1 MNLSKKILLLS
12 SLMICVSTTGFAK
25 FEGEKYKPSATPEKK
40 SEVSL
45 KNLKLQSSEELL
57 KRIEKSK
64 ENETILLEDGEYK
77 ELGVFTLNK
86 KGLKLVA
93 KNPGKVLFSGEVQ
106 IQVASNDIVI
116 DGIVFKNG
124 GPAERHGIIV
134 ITGSKNTVK
143 NVVIDDF
150 NGHKYTPNEKG
161 EYVGY
166 RWVTIQGKDNKIIN
180 NSFLNKTKRGT
191 LMVVD
196 IDDKP
201 ENHII
206 AQNIF
211 YNHKAGLNGE
221 MADKAME
228 RINGN
233 SWEVLRV
240 GDSKTSLL
248 PSETEILYNLF
259 VEMDGETELVSI
271 KSGENLIKGN
281 TVKSSQSMI
290 SLRHGNDSV
299 VEDNIVLGEGKEKT
313 GGIRVYGENHIIRN
327 NYIEDVRGYG
337 DTRAGI
343 ALNTGVNDVLNNE
356 PLSQST
362 KGKELNKQWT
372 PKNTKIENNTVINS
386 AQNILYS
393 HKVHKVSLFDN
404 SSVSVVF
411 SAVNTEFKNNLS
423 YTEGENNF
431 ALVGGGEGKNPV
443 NSKYIN
449 ETYYGNVK
457 NVEDIKDLPE
467 FKTEKPKLKKVNG
480 LYISEDAT
488 VGAKNLLLLDESM
501 IGPKY
506 KIVE

>member
-1 MNLSKKILLLS
+1 MKLNKKLLLT
-12 SLMICVSTTGFAK
+12 SLILGVSTISFAK
-25 FEGEKYKPSATPEKK
+25 FEGEKYKPSSNPAKK
-40 SEVSL
+40 MEINLGSL
-45 KNLKLQSSEELL
+45 KTQNREEILK
-57 KRIEKSK
+57 KIENSK
-64 ENETILLEDGEYK
+64 ENETIILEDGDYRD
-77 ELGVFTLNK
+77 LGIINLNK
-86 KGLKLVA
+86 NGVKLIA

-106 IQVASNDIVI
+106 IQLSGNNGGIE
-116 DGIVFKNG
+116 GIVFKNG
-124 GPAERHGIIV
+124 GPAERHGVIV
-134 ITGSKNTVK
+134 IRGNGNIVK
-143 NVVIDDF
+143 NITMDDF
-150 NGHKYTPNEKG
+150 NGHAYTPNEKG

-166 RWVTIQGKDNKIIN
+166 RWVTIQGKDNKVLN

-211 YNHKAGLNGE
+211 NNHKAGLNGE
-221 MADKAME
+221 FNDKAME

-259 VEMDGETELVSI
+259 VEMDGETELISI

-281 TVKSSQSMI
+281 TVKSSQSLI

-299 VEDNIVLGEGKEKT
+299 VEDNIILGEGKEKT
-313 GGIRVYGENHIIRN
+313 GGIRIYGENHVIRN
-327 NYIEDVRGYG
+327 NYVEDVRGIG

-343 ALNTGVNDVLNNE
+343 AMNTGVNDVLNNE
-356 PLSQST
+356 PLDQAT

-393 HKVHKVSLFDN
+393 NKVHRVSLFDN
-404 SSVSVVF
+404 SSVSIVYP
-411 SAVNTEFKNNLS
+411 AVNTEFKNNLS
-423 YTEGENNF
+423 YAKGENNF
-431 ALVGGGEGKNPV
+431 ALVGGGEGRNPV

-449 ETYYGNVK
+449 EIYYGNIK
-457 NVEDIKDLPE
+457 NVEDIKNLPE
-467 FKTEKPKLKKVNG
+467 IKTEKPKMKRVNG
-480 LYISEDAT
+480 LYISEDKKI
-488 VGAKNLLLLDESM
+488 GAQNLLLLDENM
-501 IGPKY
+501 IGPNY
-506 KIVE
+506 KIVK